1 MHRLIGRLS
10 RLMAVAGGLVL
21 CLLILLTCASVI
33 GRMLNT
39 FLHGRVEAIAP
50 EFSAWALG
58 LGIGPIYGDFEI
70 VEAGVAFA
78 IFAFMPLCQYSNGHA
93 FVDIFTSKL
102 SGRANRILAMI
113 IEIIFASVLI
123 LIAVQLFDGMISKR
137 RFGETTFLLQFPVWW
152 SYAASLFAAVVAA
165 LVGVYMAVLRMRECI
180 AGESLWAEGS
190 GIRS

>member
-1 MHRLIGRLS
+1 MHRLIGRVS

-21 CLLILLTCASVI
+21 CFLILLTCVSVI
-33 GRMLNT
+33 GRTLNT
-39 FLHGRVEAIAP
+39 FLHGWIETIAP

-58 LGIGPIYGDFEI
+58 LGIGPINGDFEV

-78 IFAFMPLCQYSNGHA
+78 IFAFMPLCQYSSSHA

-102 SGRANRILAMI
+102 SGRANRILGMI
-113 IEIIFASVLI
+113 IEIVFAVVLV
-123 LIAVQLFDGMISKR
+123 LIAVQLFDGMMSKR

-152 SYAASLFAAVVAA
+152 SYAASLFAAVIAA
-165 LVGVYMAVLRMRECI
+165 LVGVYMAILRIRESVS
-180 AGESLWAEGS
+180 GQDLRAEGS